1 MFLAHAAPHF
11 LAWFAWLPIFGAVA
25 WGGITGI
32 TRRDIIPELQDVI
45 YKSNPLWLYLYQKLR
60 VMTDGGYHIE
70 EPLLTGQPVAS
81 SYTRWQTLSVTPV
94 ELTQNLTLDW
104 KWYQVP
110 AVIDGP
116 SEAVNAGVLRVLDLV
131 AIALQS
137 AELQIRDQLGS
148 DLYATGTP
156 VASALDPMPLAI
168 DDGSSDNSTPTS
180 YAGITR
186 TTSGFGNFFWNSYV
200 ATGSSNPPSRSLF
213 QQTYGKVTFGST
225 APDLIVTTQRVF
237 DQLWEIAAA
246 QQRYDE
252 GDEFTLGA
260 PFLRFNRARIMVDQ
274 HCPAGYAFFLNT
286 DFIKLKVLNTR
297 NFFFTGW
304 LQGLSQDARVGRIF
318 WAGNLIVQNPRFQA
332 KLYSISET

>member
-1 MFLAHAAPHF
+1 
-11 LAWFAWLPIFGAVA
+11 
-25 WGGITGI
+25 
-32 TRRDIIPELQDVI
+32 VI
-45 YKSNPLWLYLYQKLR
+45 YKSNPLFLHLYQKLR

-70 EPLLTGQPVAS
+70 EPLLYGQPTAS
-81 SYTRWQTLSVTPV
+81 SYTRWQTLNVTPV
-94 ELTQNLTLDW
+94 ELVQNLTLDW

-137 AELQIRDQLGS
+137 AELQIRDQLGT
-148 DLYATGTP
+148 DIYATGVPT
-156 VASALDPMPLAI
+156 ASALDPLPLAV
-168 DDGSSDNSTPTS
+168 DDGSSDNSEPTT
-180 YAGITR
+180 YAGIDRSQTA
-186 TTSGFGNFFWNSYV
+186 NAFWKAQILTAN
-200 ATGSSNPPSRSLF
+200 SNPPSRSLF
-213 QQTYGKVTFGST
+213 QQMYGKCTFGST

-260 PFLRFNRARIMVDQ
+260 PFLRFNRARVMVDQ
-274 HCPAGYAFFLNT
+274 HAPAGYAFFLNT
-286 DFIKLKVLNTR
+286 DFIKFKILNTR
-297 NFFFTGW
+297 NFYFTGW

-318 WAGNLIVQNPRFQA
+318 WAGNLLVQNPRFQG